1 MPPKKAIK
9 KIKKVEKK
17 VSFSNSSKKDDIDK
31 LLLTNEVKPRVS
43 VMAGL
48 EGTSGP
54 EDAAAAS
61 AQVNHEV
68 NTCISMPISS
78 GSIAGTY

>member
-1 MPPKKAIK
+1 MVGRCALFYGADGTRKFLRI
-9 KIKKVEKK
+9 
-17 VSFSNSSKKDDIDK
+17 
-31 LLLTNEVKPRVS
+31 S

-61 AQVNHEV
+61 AQVN
-68 NTCISMPISS
+68 TCISMPISS